1 MAWSKTRRRVVFV
14 SLAIAFASL
23 VAHWLVIP
31 DTTYDGEHLALVRG
45 LCLAI
50 PLIHTTAV
58 FVAVIATMQRR
69 PEDSGRHHAMQLF
82 IAVVA
87 AALWSWIILSGGY
100 AAFRRN
106 KVMSDEDYTTA
117 EQHVIESK

>member
-1 MAWSKTRRRVVFV
+1 
-14 SLAIAFASL
+14 
-23 VAHWLVIP
+23 
-31 DTTYDGEHLALVRG
+31 
-45 LCLAI
+45 
-50 PLIHTTAV
+50 
-58 FVAVIATMQRR
+58 
-69 PEDSGRHHAMQLF
+69 MQLF